1 MAAGSTV
8 KRSRHRARG
17 VITVVDVGSTKT
29 HCIIA
34 RPDGDGPPRVIGRG
48 VQVSA
53 GIRAGVIVDMEAA
66 ETSIGAAV
74 HAAEQMAGE
83 TARGVF
89 VNISGGS
96 PEARV
101 VGSEISVQGREIGEA
116 DVRRVAWSARDVR
129 VEVDRLVVQTLP
141 LDFTLDGTRGI
152 ADPRGLN
159 GDRLG
164 ARALVIT
171 ARAGAVRNLRNCV
184 ARCHLNVE
192 ATISGPYAAAL
203 STLVPDERELGGVCV
218 DMGGGTTGIAVFNEG
233 RMVWTDT
240 VPVGG
245 QHVTNDVARGLTTS
259 VAVAERLKTLHGAA
273 QAGESDDR
281 EMIDV
286 PQVGEE
292 SGPPAQLP
300 RSRLINIIQPR
311 LEEIFELARDR
322 LVGAGVRDAD
332 ARRLVL
338 TGGAGQLP
346 GARELAQQILNKQVR
361 IGRPVALP
369 GLPDAESGPA
379 AAAAVGLLLRAA
391 DPGDDLSQGW
401 SDPVA
406 SGIWGRVGLWLREN
420 L

>member
-1 MAAGSTV
+1 MAATPNAR
-8 KRSRHRARG
+8 RSRHRARG
-17 VITVVDVGSTKT
+17 VITVVDVGSAKT
-29 HCIIA
+29 CCLIA
-34 RPDGDGPPRVIGRG
+34 RLDGERPRVIGRG
-48 VQVSA
+48 VQLSA
-53 GIRAGVIVDMEAA
+53 GIRAGVVVDMEAA

-83 TARGVF
+83 TARGVC
-89 VNISGGS
+89 VNLSGGA
-96 PEARV
+96 PEARI
-101 VGSEISVQGREIGEA
+101 VGAEISVQGREIGDA
-116 DVRRVAWSARDVR
+116 DVRRAAAAARDVR
-129 VEVDRLVVQTLP
+129 VDIDRLVVQTLP
-141 LDFTLDGTRGI
+141 IGFTLDGARGI

-159 GDRLG
+159 GDTLG
-164 ARALVIT
+164 ARSLVIT
-171 ARAGAVRNLRNCV
+171 AKAGAVRNLRSCV

-192 ATISGPYAAAL
+192 ATVSGPHAAAL

-240 VPVGG
+240 IAVGG
-245 QHVTNDVARGLTTS
+245 MHVTNDIARGLTTS
-259 VAVAERLKTLHGAA
+259 VVDAERLKTLHGAA
-273 QAGESDDR
+273 QGGDSDDR

-300 RSRLINIIQPR
+300 RSRLIHIIQPR
-311 LEEIFELARDR
+311 LEEIFEMVRDR
-322 LVGAGVRDAD
+322 LDRAGVRDAD

-338 TGGAGQLP
+338 TGGACQLP

-361 IGRPVALP
+361 VGRPVGLP

-379 AAAAVGLLLRAA
+379 SAVAVGLLLHAA
-391 DPGDDLSQGW
+391 DPGDDLLGRW
-401 SDPVA
+401 SEPSA